1 MYNRLTVLGRII
13 GLLVLFGTQAF
24 ANHIDTAVA
33 KVTCTSYSLTV
44 SASELTPGTSYTIN
58 YQIVLTPPSGSPT
71 TITGLISFTGLSSGT
86 FSTTITKAL
95 GPLTANYTLSGTA
108 TLQGQNTISIAFS
121 PGSIQCAPPPPLVVT
136 CSAINTGTVG
146 VPFNSPVM
154 TVTGGTPP
162 YTFSVGSGTLPA
174 GLTLNTSTGAI
185 SGTPTTA
192 GTFTIK
198 VTDAKG
204 AVGMGCT
211 IIINPPPLVV
221 TCSAINMGT
230 VGVPF
235 NSPVMTVT
243 GGTPPYTF
251 SVGSGTLPA
260 GLTLNTSTGAISGT
274 PTTTGTFTIRVT
286 DAKGAVG
293 TGCTITINPP
303 PLVVTCSAINMGTTG
318 VPFNSPVMTVTGGT
332 PPYTFSVGSGTLPAG
347 LILNTSTGA
356 ISGTP
361 TAPGTFTIKVTDS
374 KGAVGTGCSITIN
387 PGPPVVTCSAINT
400 GTVGMPFN
408 TPALTVTGGTS
419 PYTFSVSSGTLPA
432 GLTLNAS
439 TGAITGTPTA
449 PGTFTI
455 KVTDA
460 NGAVG
465 TGCTIIIN
473 PSFVC
478 MIPPS
483 GTAIGG
489 SPVSWNKFNTVGSNN
504 VVWIHAHIGT
514 PGGVS
519 TTDVSTVQFTG
530 VSFVLNG
537 QTYALPDGLLTFDP
551 AASATPTTTFDP
563 TFFPNGRWRTTLNP
577 NNLSD
582 EIFFDGNALPVDSNI
597 SGGGKATFN
606 YTTLSSDNSLRF
618 NWQWSAAVY
627 TFWPGNNAALILP
640 YHNSLHAGTPQ
651 NPQVQ
656 HALTQGPRGG
666 GGSNYTGSWS
676 GTGNGACPGAH

>member
-1 MYNRLTVLGRII
+1 
-13 GLLVLFGTQAF
+13 
-24 ANHIDTAVA
+24 
-33 KVTCTSYSLTV
+33 
-44 SASELTPGTSYTIN
+44 
-58 YQIVLTPPSGSPT
+58 
-71 TITGLISFTGLSSGT
+71 
-86 FSTTITKAL
+86 
-95 GPLTANYTLSGTA
+95 
-108 TLQGQNTISIAFS
+108 
-121 PGSIQCAPPPPLVVT
+121 
-136 CSAINTGTVG
+136 
-146 VPFNSPVM
+146 
-154 TVTGGTPP
+154 
-162 YTFSVGSGTLPA
+162 
-174 GLTLNTSTGAI
+174 
-185 SGTPTTA
+185 
-192 GTFTIK
+192 
-198 VTDAKG
+198 
-204 AVGMGCT
+204 
-211 IIINPPPLVV
+211 
-221 TCSAINMGT
+221 
-230 VGVPF
+230 
-235 NSPVMTVT
+235 
-243 GGTPPYTF
+243 
-251 SVGSGTLPA
+251 
-260 GLTLNTSTGAISGT
+260 
-274 PTTTGTFTIRVT
+274 VT

-303 PLVVTCSAINMGTTG
+303 PLVVTCSAINMATVG

-332 PPYTFSVGSGTLPAG
+332 PPYTFSVSSGTLPPG
-347 LILNTSTGA
+347 LTLNTSTGA

-361 TAPGTFTIKVTDS
+361 TAPGTFTIKVTDAN
-374 KGAVGTGCSITIN
+374 GAMGTGCSITVN

-408 TPALTVTGGTS
+408 SPALTVTGGTA

-465 TGCTIIIN
+465 TGCTIVIN

-489 SPVSWNKFNTVGSNN
+489 SPVSWNKFNTAGSNN

-519 TTDVSTVQFTG
+519 TTEVTTVQFTG

-537 QTYALPDGLLTFDP
+537 KTYALPDGLLTFDP

-563 TFFPNGRWRTTLNP
+563 TYLPNGRWRTTLNP

-582 EIFFDGNALPVDSNI
+582 EIFFDGNAVSVDSNI
-597 SGGGKATFN
+597 SGGGQATFN
-606 YTTLSSDNSLRF
+606 YTTLSSDNSLKF

-627 TFWPGNNAALILP
+627 TYWPGNNSALILP
-640 YHNSLHAGTPQ
+640 YHQSDHAGTPE
-651 NPQVQ
+651 NKTVQ
-656 HALTQGPRGG
+656 QSLIQGPRGG

-676 GTGNGACPGAH
+676 GTGNGSCPGAH